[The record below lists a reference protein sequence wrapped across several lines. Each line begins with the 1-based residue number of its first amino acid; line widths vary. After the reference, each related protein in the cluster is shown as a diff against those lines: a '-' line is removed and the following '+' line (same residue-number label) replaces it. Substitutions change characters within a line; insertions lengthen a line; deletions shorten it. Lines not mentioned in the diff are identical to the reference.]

1 MAGFCH
7 RNQQTYN
14 SGLVSFPERLSSTA
28 LGAQKFP
35 DKTDYLSRR
44 DGMGFT
50 VVFVGSHPYT
60 NFLIG
65 AITVIFVVVVVI
77 FQI

>member
-1 MAGFCH
+1 MAGFCQ

-14 SGLVSFPERLSSTA
+14 SGLVFFPERLSSTA

-35 DKTDYLSRR
+35 DKTGSLSRR

-65 AITVIFVVVVVI
+65 AITVIFFFVI
-77 FQI
+77 VQI